1 MFQTSKMVDKTKET
15 TMKSLAQQIEV
26 LNEKLIYT
34 TSKFKAQIKQLEITL
49 QEQMKTAENDILKP
63 QT

>member
-1 MFQTSKMVDKTKET
+1 MVGKTKET
-15 TMKSLAQQIEV
+15 TMKTLARQIEV

-34 TSKFKAQIKQLEITL
+34 TTKFKAQIKQLEITL